1 MAPTT
6 KRHKPDYELKAK
18 LLSSAFS
25 SWSAMELFRIHSRL
39 DYIIVNGLTPSKSF
53 MDDLIGLCIGKGDKQ
68 PLFPDLR
75 PSDFFYENFPYIRSW
90 LHELIEPFGSELQ
103 RISNA
108 DYERN
113 KRLHNRITEI
123 LAVGENPC
131 FVTFTFND
139 ETFERLNSDS
149 RRQAVFRYLKKHC
162 NIYVANIDF
171 GEKNGRE
178 HYHAVC
184 DCHPSCLWNSELH
197 NGFIQVQQIRLKDAT
212 PVRLS
217 KYISK
222 LTNHAIKATTRR
234 TAIIYSR

>member
-18 LLSSAFS
+18 LLSSAPY
-25 SWSAMELFRIHSRL
+25 SWCAMELFRIYSRL
-39 DYIIVNGLTPSKSF
+39 DYSIVNGLTPSKSLT
-53 MDDLIGLCIGKGDKQ
+53 DDLIGLCIGKGDKK

-75 PSDFFYENFPYIRSW
+75 PSDFFYETFFYIRSR
-90 LHELIEPFGSELQ
+90 LRELIEPFVCELQ

-113 KRLHNRITEI
+113 KRLHHRITEI

-139 ETFERLNSDS
+139 EAFARLNPDS
-149 RRQAVFRYLKKHC
+149 RRQAVRRYLNAHC
-162 NIYVANIDF
+162 SISVANIDF

-178 HYHAVC
+178 HYHAGC
-184 DCHPSCLWNSELH
+184 DCHPTSTGDSELH
-197 NGFIQVQQIRLKDAT
+197 NGFISVQQIRLKDAT

-222 LTNHAIKATTRR
+222 LTNHGIKATTRR
-234 TAIIYSR
+234 QVLIYSR

>member
-18 LLSSAFS
+18 LLSSAPY
-25 SWSAMELFRIHSRL
+25 SWSAMELFRIYSRL
-39 DYIIVNGLTPSKSF
+39 DYTIVNGLTPSKPL
-53 MDDLIGLCIGKGDKQ
+53 MHDLIGLCIGKGDKK

-75 PSDFFYENFPYIRSW
+75 PSDFFYETFPYIRSR
-90 LHELIEPFGSELQ
+90 LRELIEPFVCELQ

-113 KRLHNRITEI
+113 KRLHHRITEI

-139 ETFERLNSDS
+139 ESFVRLNPDS
-149 RRQAVFRYLKKHC
+149 RRQAVRRYLNAHC

-184 DCHPSCLWNSELH
+184 DCHPSCIWDSELN

-222 LTNHAIKATTRR
+222 LTNHGIKATTRR
-234 TAIIYSR
+234 QVLICSR